1 MNREQRRRYN
11 KAHKTNYTKQEF
23 DMMIAVD
30 RIKRGIAEFDDL
42 DLPRNFMHMD
52 NTELCPDGTEVKLNF
67 DSLEA
72 RCKTV
77 DSSNKLFRD
86 WVAEAKKDP
95 DRIYHLTREGA
106 RNSLVCLEEDDREVE
121 LDGKMVKAPRWL
133 FDLMADIFI
142 FVQGKWVSPAAVDKK
157 FFVPYSEIRP
167 SNK

>member
-23 DMMIAVD
+23 DTMIAVD

-77 DSSNKLFRD
+77 DASNKLFRD
-86 WVAEAKKDP
+86 WVEEAKKDP

-133 FDLMADIFI
+133 FDLMSDIKI
-142 FVQGKWVSPAAVDKK
+142 LHNGDWKPVGLVDRESVQK
-157 FFVPYSEIRP
+157 FTEIKAQ
-167 SNK
+167 SK